1 MKNNEDNWKKEI
13 ILIIATLFLNYLFL
27 YYVQKKCIMIC

>member
-13 ILIIATLFLNYLFL
+13 ILIVVTLIFNYLFINFL
-27 YYVQKKCIMIC
+27 HKKNCF